1 MKLKELH
8 VAIPRGGLGT
18 GVAMYIR
25 FEDLM
30 SPSHTVGSELKRDWD
45 LGGRGGVAIPH
56 GGLRTRVVLFLRPHM
71 IPGAIPPSGLRTFE
85 DGQNDMEVRLSL
97 KASPSHTVGLEHD
110 Y

>member
-1 MKLKELH
+1 VGSELKEVEAMKLKELH

-56 GGLRTRVVLFLRPHM
+56 GGLRTEAARKKDLKSMLQVTIPH
-71 IPGAIPPSGLRTFE
+71 GGLRTP
-85 DGQNDMEVRLSL
+85 L
-97 KASPSHTVGLEHD
+97 P
-110 Y
+110 

>member
-1 MKLKELH
+1 VGSELKEVEAMKLKELH

-56 GGLRTRVVLFLRPHM
+56 GGLRTSNIGTIRPQETGHH
-71 IPGAIPPSGLRTFE
+71 PTRWA
-85 DGQNDMEVRLSL
+85 
-97 KASPSHTVGLEHD
+97 
-110 Y
+110 